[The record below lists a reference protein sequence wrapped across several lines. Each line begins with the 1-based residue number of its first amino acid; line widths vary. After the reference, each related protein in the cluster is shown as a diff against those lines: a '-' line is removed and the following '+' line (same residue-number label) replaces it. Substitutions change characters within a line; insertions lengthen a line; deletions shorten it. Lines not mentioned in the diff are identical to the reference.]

1 MKKHCMQIPAK
12 KYCMFFILMLL
23 LGAFSIRSPLA
34 WGGEESGA
42 GGAGTR
48 SFTFHTE
55 PPGALVRMSCDG
67 GKSYRLLGL
76 SGRALQINLSG
87 IPRHGKVKIAFAL
100 EGFLPVHLYQDSDI
114 LFSSLRY
121 PPAGSITLEPS
132 LRSVTFL
139 TNPPGAEI
147 RVYHTEDSGP
157 RLIGITGK
165 ELTID
170 LASYEPGKKYKTSFE
185 LKCYERKTEEIG
197 FYEFIGSG
205 RHCYPGDR
213 SPIRLTP
220 AVPVIV
226 PLLYLVKNNL
236 LISATAAA
244 AVIILSVL
252 FVVRYILPHQREI
265 RVRIERAA
273 ELDGL
278 EASLCREGRL
288 CGAILGNYLIAER
301 IGKGAM
307 GTVYRAVPKGSK
319 KEDESVAIKVMRP
332 DVIKD
337 EVFCNRFRREMN
349 IGRKLCHPN
358 LLRTI
363 EYGEQDGMLYL
374 VMELLKGKN
383 LRTVIRPEGISVD
396 EFLLYFIPI
405 LEAVHHIHQK
415 GIVHRD
421 LKPENII
428 ITDNGV
434 IKVMD
439 FGLARDQDATLLT
452 KKGSALGTP
461 AYMPPEQI
469 HTLHPDSKSDQY
481 ALGIIAFELLTG
493 RLPFQDE
500 NAFNTIFR
508 HITDDLP
515 PINALRPD
523 LPEGIVKTVT
533 CMLSREPAGRFSD
546 LQEIIAALQKEGRDG
561 EHKAR
566 KENGRNS

>member
-1 MKKHCMQIPAK
+1 MNKHCMSIPAK
-12 KYCMFFILMLL
+12 RYCMAFALIIL
-23 LGAFSIRSPLA
+23 LGAVLLRSSPA
-34 WGGEESGA
+34 FGDEGSRA

-55 PPGALVRMSCDG
+55 PPGALVRISCDG

-76 SGRALQINLSG
+76 SGRPLKLNLSG

-100 EGFLPVHLYQDSDI
+100 EGFLPVHLYKDSDI

-121 PPAGSITLEPS
+121 PLAESINLEPS

-139 TNPPGAEI
+139 TVPPGAEI
-147 RVYHTEDSGP
+147 HVYHTEGSGP

-170 LASYEPGKKYKTSFE
+170 LASFEPGKKYKTSFE
-185 LKCYERKTEEIG
+185 LKYYKRMTEEIG
-197 FYEFIGSG
+197 FYEFIGG
-205 RHCYPGDR
+205 DRHCYPGDL

-220 AVPVIV
+220 IIPVII
-226 PLLYLVKNNL
+226 PLLYAAGNNL
-236 LISATAAA
+236 IISVITAAA
-244 AVIILSVL
+244 IIIISV
-252 FVVRYILPHQREI
+252 VSAVRYILPRQRKI
-265 RVRIERAA
+265 RGRIERAA
-273 ELDGL
+273 ELDDL
-278 EASLCREGRL
+278 QASLCRDDSL
-288 CGAILGNYLIAER
+288 CGAALGNYIIRER
-301 IGKGAM
+301 LGKGAM
-307 GTVYRAVPKGSK
+307 GTVYRAVPKGAG
-319 KEDESVAIKVMRP
+319 KEDESVAIKVMRS
-332 DVIKD
+332 DTIKD
-337 EVFCNRFRREMN
+337 EVFYNRFRREMN
-349 IGRKLCHPN
+349 ISRKLCHPN
-358 LLRTI
+358 LIRTI
-363 EYGEQDGMLYL
+363 EYGEHDGMLYL
-374 VMELLKGKN
+374 VMELLKGEN
-383 LRTVIRPEGISVD
+383 LRTRIRPGGIPVD

-428 ITDNGV
+428 ITDDGV
-434 IKVMD
+434 LKVMD
-439 FGLARDQDATLLT
+439 FGLARDTGATLLT

-481 ALGIIAFELLTG
+481 ALGIIAFELLAG

-515 PINALRPD
+515 LLNELRPD
-523 LPEGIVKTVT
+523 LPERIIRTVT
-533 CMLSREPAGRFSD
+533 CMLSREPSGRFSD
-546 LQEIIAALQKEGRDG
+546 LQEITAVLLKESGDEEHESSKETGRI
-561 EHKAR
+561 
-566 KENGRNS
+566 S